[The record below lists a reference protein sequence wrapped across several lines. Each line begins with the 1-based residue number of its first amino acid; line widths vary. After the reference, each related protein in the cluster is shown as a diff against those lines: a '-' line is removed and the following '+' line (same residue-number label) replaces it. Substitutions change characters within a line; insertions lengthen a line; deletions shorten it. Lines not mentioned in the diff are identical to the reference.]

1 MIHLRKFNENFYQDE
16 LVYSLAYFNDKY
28 SEPVI
33 QTQKYSNSEMITLTW
48 NIGIDLSTFE
58 DAGKSLEKL
67 QELAVDMDHILTVKD
82 RYKDYNFYTSI
93 TSKLKLKIIPKEVNA
108 TDYSF
113 IIGQDWRE
121 VKLNISE
128 IERFLN
134 TKDIT
139 IAKSI
144 IEDNE
149 GWQQSTVVITLNKPI
164 GNDIFNE
171 FRRLFED
178 EYEKIDRNINL
189 RLRGSTTISVEP
201 EEEKTYVTY

>member
-28 SEPVI
+28 GDPMI

-48 NIGIDLSTFE
+48 SLDLDLSTFE
-58 DAGKSLEKL
+58 DASKSLEKL
-67 QELAVDMDHILTVKD
+67 QELAVDMDHIITLKD

-93 TSKLKLKIIPKEVNA
+93 TNKLKLKIIPKEVNQV
-108 TDYSF
+108 DYNF

-121 VKLNISE
+121 IKLNLSE
-128 IERFLN
+128 IERFFN
-134 TKDIT
+134 TKSIT
-139 IAKSI
+139 IANSN

-149 GWQQSTVVITLNKPI
+149 GWDQSTVVIKLNNPI
-164 GNDIFNE
+164 TNEIFNE
-171 FRRLFED
+171 FRRLFEQ

-189 RLRGSTTISVEP
+189 RLRGSTTLSVEP
-201 EEEKTYVTY
+201 EDEKTYVTY

>member
-28 SEPVI
+28 GDPMI
-33 QTQKYSNSEMITLTW
+33 QTQKYSNSEMTTLTW
-48 NIGIDLSTFE
+48 DIGLDLSTFE

-67 QELAVDMDHILTVKD
+67 QELAVDMDHILTVRD

-93 TSKLKLKIIPKEVNA
+93 TSRLKLKIIPKEVAA

-128 IERFLN
+128 IERFFN
-134 TKDIT
+134 TKGVT
-139 IAKSI
+139 IANST

-149 GWQQSTVVITLNKPI
+149 GWDRSSVEITFNKPI
-164 GNDIFNE
+164 TNDIFNE
-171 FRRLFED
+171 FRGLFED
-178 EYEKIDRNINL
+178 EYEKIDRNINV
-189 RLRGSTTISVEP
+189 RQRGSITIAIDP

>member
-1 MIHLRKFNENFYQDE
+1 MRHLRKFNENFYQDE

-28 SEPVI
+28 GDPTI

-48 NIGIDLSTFE
+48 NIGVDLSTFE

-67 QELAVDMDHILTVKD
+67 QELAVDMDHILTVRD

-134 TKDIT
+134 TKDMT
-139 IAKSI
+139 IANSI

-149 GWQQSTVVITLNKPI
+149 GWEQSTVVITLNKPI
-164 GNDIFNE
+164 TNDIFSE

-178 EYEKIDRNINL
+178 EYEKIDRNIYL

-201 EEEKTYVTY
+201 EDEKTYVTY

>member
-1 MIHLRKFNENFYQDE
+1 MRHLRKFNENFYQDE

-28 SEPVI
+28 GDPTI

-48 NIGIDLSTFE
+48 NIGVDLSTFE

-67 QELAVDMDHILTVKD
+67 QELAVDMDHILTVRD

-93 TSKLKLKIIPKEVNA
+93 TSKLKLKIIPKEVTA

-121 VKLNISE
+121 IKLNISE
-128 IERFLN
+128 IERFFN

-139 IAKSI
+139 IANSI

-149 GWQQSTVVITLNKPI
+149 GWQQSTVVITFNKPI
-164 GNDIFNE
+164 TNDIFSE

-178 EYEKIDRNINL
+178 EYEKIDRNIYL

-201 EEEKTYVTY
+201 EDEKTYVTY

>member
-1 MIHLRKFNENFYQDE
+1 MRHLRKFNENFYQDE

-28 SEPVI
+28 GDPTI

-134 TKDIT
+134 TKDMT
-139 IAKSI
+139 IANSI

-149 GWQQSTVVITLNKPI
+149 GCKQSTVVITLNKPI

-171 FRRLFED
+171 FGRLFEE

-189 RLRGSTTISVEP
+189 VLRGSTTISVEP
-201 EEEKTYVTY
+201 EDEKTYVTY

>member
-28 SEPVI
+28 GDPMI

-48 NIGIDLSTFE
+48 SIGLDLSTFE

-67 QELAVDMDHILTVKD
+67 QEWAVDMDHILTVRD

-128 IERFLN
+128 IERFFN
-134 TKDIT
+134 TKGVT
-139 IAKSI
+139 IANST

-149 GWQQSTVVITLNKPI
+149 G
-164 GNDIFNE
+164 GD
-171 FRRLFED
+171 
-178 EYEKIDRNINL
+178 
-189 RLRGSTTISVEP
+189 
-201 EEEKTYVTY
+201 

>member
-1 MIHLRKFNENFYQDE
+1 MRHLRKFNENFYQDE

-28 SEPVI
+28 GDPTI

-48 NIGIDLSTFE
+48 NIGVDLSTFE

-67 QELAVDMDHILTVKD
+67 QELAVDMDHILTVRD

-128 IERFLN
+128 IERFFN
-134 TKDIT
+134 SKGIT
-139 IAKSI
+139 IASSMI
-144 IEDNE
+144 DDNE
-149 GWQQSTVVITLNKPI
+149 SYQQSSVEIAFNKPI
-164 GNDIFNE
+164 ANDIFNE

-178 EYEKIDRNINL
+178 EYEKIDRNINV
-189 RLRGSTTISVEP
+189 RQRGSITIAIDP